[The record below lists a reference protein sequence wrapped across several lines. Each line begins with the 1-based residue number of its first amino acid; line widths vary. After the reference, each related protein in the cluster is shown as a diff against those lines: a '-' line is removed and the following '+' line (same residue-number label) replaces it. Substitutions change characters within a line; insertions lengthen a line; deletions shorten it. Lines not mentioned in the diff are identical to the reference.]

1 MKTINIAET
10 LLRKRKEKGITQ
22 DALAHYIGVSKASVS
37 KWETGTSYPDITF
50 LPLLATYFDI
60 SIDEL
65 MSYNPQMTKEDIG
78 AFRQRLTECL
88 PERAIDE
95 TLDECRAI
103 IKKYYSCYPLL
114 MQMGSFMLNSL
125 VLVTDPES
133 RKVILAEIIDLFVR
147 IREESGDVYLART
160 ALKYEAYAQLGLEN
174 PDEAL
179 VLLEEF
185 TQEPDMPAELLVFSA
200 YQMKGEQTQAKR
212 VLQSGLFQNLVVQFN
227 YLINYLLLSVDDAEA
242 FNETVVRAHAVAK
255 TFDLPRLHPYLQ
267 LNLELLCAVGYA
279 LRGETESSLDSL
291 ERFVQL
297 LAHSDAPLDLHG
309 DSYFNLIDPWLDKL
323 DTGTQLPAGAA
334 LAKEG
339 LVEMA
344 TQHPAFA
351 ALAENQRYQNILAKL
366 NHLKE
371 N

>member
-22 DALAHYIGVSKASVS
+22 DTLAHYIGVSKASVS

-65 MSYNPQMTKEDIG
+65 IGYIPQMTKEDIS
-78 AFRQRLTECL
+78 ALCQRLKERL

-114 MQMGSFMLNSL
+114 MHIGSFMLNSL
-125 VLVTDPES
+125 ILVTDPES
-133 RKVILAEIIDLFVR
+133 RKAILVEIIDLFVR
-147 IREESGDVYLART
+147 IREESGDVYLSRT
-160 ALKYEAYAQLGLEN
+160 ALKCEAYAQLGLEN

-179 VLLEEF
+179 ILLEEF
-185 TQEPDMPAELLVFSA
+185 AQELDMPAELLVFSA
-200 YQMKGEQTQAKR
+200 YQMKGKQTEAKR

-227 YLINYLLLSVDDAEA
+227 YLINYLLLSIDNAEA

-267 LNLELLCAVGYA
+267 LNLDLMCAIGYA
-279 LRGETESSLDSL
+279 LRGEAGSSLDSL
-291 ERFVQL
+291 ERFAQL

-323 DTGTQLPAGAA
+323 DTGTQLPVNTA
-334 LAKEG
+334 LAKESMI
-339 LVEMA
+339 EA
-344 TQHPAFA
+344 AAQHPAFA
-351 ALAENQRYQNILAKL
+351 ILAENQRYQNILAKL